1 MVWAA
6 RCLAAVVGVV
16 LLSACGGVPV
26 QDRAPEGDSAPAG
39 EVDLSAIPDAVP
51 RVEPKSRYG
60 NPHSYVIDGKRYFTL
75 PSARGFV
82 ERGVASWY
90 GKKFHGRRT
99 SSGEIYDMYGMTAAH
114 KALPLPTY
122 VSVRNLSTG
131 REIVVRVNDR
141 GPFLK
146 NRIIDLSYAAA
157 TKLGIARQGTGFVE
171 VRALEPGSTA
181 SGIDADSR
189 QAGPAQADPA
199 GIFIQAGAFEV
210 PENAAKLLIGL
221 TAVSEVP
228 IRVLPANHGGRV
240 LYRVRLGP
248 VPSVEEADR
257 IIDALDAHG
266 FGRPQIVA
274 E

>member
-1 MVWAA
+1 MVRGAARYLALMVWAA
-6 RCLAAVVGVV
+6 
-16 LLSACGGVPV
+16 LLNACSV
-26 QDRAPEGDSAPAG
+26 APERDRAPAG
-39 EVDLSAIPDAVP
+39 EIDLSSIPDAVP
-51 RVEPKSRYG
+51 RMEPKSRYG
-60 NPHSYVIDGKRYFTL
+60 NPHSYVVYGKRYFTL

-90 GKKFHGRRT
+90 GQKFHGRPT
-99 SSGEIYDMYGMTAAH
+99 SSGEVYDMYKMTAAH

-157 TKLGIARQGTGFVE
+157 TKLGIARKGTGFVE
-171 VRALEPGSTA
+171 VRALEPGFVA
-181 SGIDADSR
+181 SRSGTDSR
-189 QAGPAQADPA
+189 RIGPAT
-199 GIFIQAGAFEV
+199 IFIQAGAFQVAANAEKLRSSLAGVSRV
-210 PENAAKLLIGL
+210 P
-221 TAVSEVP
+221 V
-228 IRVLPANHGGRV
+228 RVLRASHDGQP

-248 VPSVEEADR
+248 VSGVKEADR
-257 IIDALDAHG
+257 IVDTLGTLG
-266 FGRPQIVA
+266 FERPQIVA

>member
-1 MVWAA
+1 MVGAA

-189 QAGPAQADPA
+189 QADPA